1 MVAQEHCFWC
11 RRVHIEQETSSGQGA
26 VHERRKQGSM
36 VGVSDEHVA
45 QAQNRERASW
55 GPREALAQFTINPS
69 ITKYNLF
76 GSKILL
82 GRREDHSLKVKGLG
96 RFILKHPGSISHF

>member
-1 MVAQEHCFWC
+1 
-11 RRVHIEQETSSGQGA
+11 
-26 VHERRKQGSM
+26 M

-55 GPREALAQFTINPS
+55 GPREALAQFTINPL

-82 GRREDHSLKVKGLG
+82 GRREDHSLKCKGLG
-96 RFILKHPGSISHF
+96 RFILKHPRLHQSLLKITLKNIFQKKFFSRKKIVFQYT